1 MPIFDLCFHPPTRS
15 LIFSNNQ
22 TSSKLFENL
31 VYACRFSRFSGVE
44 LFATLC
50 LQPTRLPCHGI
61 LQAGIL
67 DGCPPPGALP
77 DAGMKPAFLTSP
89 VLAGRFFTTGI
100 TWEAQSSVWGA
111 LIPTE
116 IQRQAV

>member
-1 MPIFDLCFHPPTRS
+1 MSDSVQPHGLYVACQGPLFMGFPWQEYWSGLLFPSTGDLSDP
-15 LIFSNNQ
+15 
-22 TSSKLFENL
+22 
-31 VYACRFSRFSGVE
+31 
-44 LFATLC
+44 
-50 LQPTRLPCHGI
+50 
-61 LQAGIL
+61 
-67 DGCPPPGALP
+67 
-77 DAGMKPAFLTSP
+77 GMKPAFLTSP